1 MCRTHKLPAGA
12 CANLHE
18 EASQLRSIAQRRLLE
33 RCEQRRTLKTANI
46 VESLS
51 DIIDVH
57 IQYTEAPSESA
68 TDDDLA
74 EAPDSITV
82 VPPEDAGELSPQQL
96 EELTEVS
103 FGLFGMHARNGPT
116 QVKVQCRRAPAPTCV
131 VTACITTLTLHAG
144 VPQVSAGVTPRDAA
158 DVLCTQLWGHPS
170 VANCREQ
177 LMDVVKR
184 HRSDSWWSTV
194 IPPVEEQAARPGDAP
209 RYDQQL
215 SQSSLLIT

>member
-18 EASQLRSIAQRRLLE
+18 EASQLRSLAQRRLLE
-33 RCEQRRTLKTANI
+33 RCEQRRTLKAANI
-46 VESLS
+46 IQSLS
-51 DIIDVH
+51 DVIDVH

-116 QVKVQCRRAPAPTCV
+116 QVKVQRRRAPAPTCV
-131 VTACITTLTLHAG
+131 EPACMTTLITLHAG
-144 VPQVSAGVTPRDAA
+144 VPRSARASRLAMLPMCFALSCGATQALQTAA
-158 DVLCTQLWGHPS
+158 S
-170 VANCREQ
+170 
-177 LMDVVKR
+177 
-184 HRSDSWWSTV
+184 SSWMW
-194 IPPVEEQAARPGDAP
+194 
-209 RYDQQL
+209 
-215 SQSSLLIT
+215 